1 MISQAKTQS
10 TPQNQSA
17 FTAPHYKAAQ
27 AGQAI
32 LDAGGT
38 ASEAMVAAA
47 AMIAVQYPHMNSIGG
62 DGFWLICK
70 PDEKPIAIDACGAAG
85 LNIDVDGYRQKGS
98 ELPESGG
105 EAAITMAGTI
115 SGWDKALQLNG
126 GKHTLTELLQPAID
140 AAQQGIEVTQSLVD
154 ASEKTFNRLASLAPF
169 AATYLNQGKALQLGD
184 AVVNQ
189 PLAETFEHL
198 AEHGLD
204 DFYRGQ
210 LALQMSQE
218 LALAGSP
225 ISIDD
230 FHNHQAKVLEPL
242 TVEISKG
249 NLYNFDA
256 PTQGLASLLILA
268 IYDQL
273 AEQAESEC
281 DHIHLL
287 VEATKQAFIIRDQ
300 QITDANH
307 LTAPLQ
313 EWLSEEVIKD
323 CVAKISLKK
332 SQPWPHVAKPGDTVW
347 MGACDQY
354 GTMVSF
360 IQSIYW
366 EFGSGVVLPSS
377 GITWNIRAKS
387 FTLDENHHNVL
398 APGKKPFHTLNPA
411 YVELN
416 DGRRMV
422 YGTMGGEGQ
431 PQTQACLF
439 SRYLYQNMSLTDAL
453 AKPRWLLGRT
463 WGDDAN
469 NLRLE
474 NQLYQTHGS
483 KLQALGHDVTCVANN
498 NELMGHAGAIM
509 LEKQGTVIAASD
521 PRSDGQ
527 SLVGENFFGEQNDC

>member
-1 MISQAKTQS
+1 MAYQTS
-10 TPQNQSA
+10 
-17 FTAPHYKAAQ
+17 FTAPHHKAAA

-47 AMIAVQYPHMNSIGG
+47 AMVSVQYPHMNSIGG
-62 DGFWLICK
+62 DGFWLISK
-70 PDEKPIAIDACGAAG
+70 TGQHPVAIDACGAAA
-85 LNIDVDGYRQKGS
+85 LDIDLQSYRQQAD

-105 EAAITMAGTI
+105 SAALTMAGTI
-115 SGWDKALQLNG
+115 SGWQAALEIDG
-126 GKHTLTELLQPAID
+126 GSLPLSKLLQPAIN

-154 ASEKTFNRLASLAPF
+154 ASEKTLNRLQQLEAFSAV
-169 AATYLNQGKALQLGD
+169 YLKQGKTLKVGD
-184 AVVNQ
+184 IITNQ
-189 PLAETFEHL
+189 PLADTFTRL
-198 AEHGLD
+198 AEAGLD

-210 LALQMSQE
+210 LAEQMAAE

-225 ISIDD
+225 ITLAD
-230 FHNHQAKVLEPL
+230 FNRHQAKVTTPL
-242 TVEISKG
+242 SVEISKG
-249 NLYNFDA
+249 HLYNLDA

-268 IYDQL
+268 IYDRL
-273 AEQAESEC
+273 ADQVNTEVE
-281 DHIHLL
+281 HIHLL

-300 QITDANH
+300 QITDPDC
-307 LTAPLQ
+307 LTQPLQ
-313 EWLSEEVIKD
+313 EWLNDSVIQE
-323 CVAKISLKK
+323 CVNNISLEKALA
-332 SQPWPHVAKPGDTVW
+332 WPHMAKPGDTVW

-377 GITWNIRAKS
+377 GITWNIRGKS
-387 FTLDENHHNVL
+387 FTLDASHHNVL

-411 YVELN
+411 YAELS
-416 DGRRMV
+416 DGRRIV
-422 YGTMGGEGQ
+422 YGSMGGEGQ

-439 SRYLYQNMSLTDAL
+439 SRYLYQGTSLSSSV

-463 WGDDAN
+463 WGDSTN

-474 NQLYQTHGS
+474 NQLYKQYGATL
-483 KLQALGHDVTCVANN
+483 KALGHDVTAVADN

-509 LEKQGTVIAASD
+509 LNKHGEAQATSD

-527 SLVGENFFGEQNDC
+527 SLLGENNDN